1 MAAAGGPRLTGAQ
14 DRSPLATGPPPSSTP
29 PIPQLLGHLADAR
42 LHSCAELDKHWAWQ
56 VAVGRGSSI
65 LAGRQEGSLGPFW
78 GGPAGSAAR
87 SGDHS
92 SREERQYLINHPLQL
107 PFLIPAGDAN
117 RDLIE
122 ARIPIA

>member
-42 LHSCAELDKHWAWQ
+42 LHSCTELDKHWAWQ

-65 LAGRQEGSLGPFW
+65 LAGRRDRSGPF
-78 GGPAGSAAR
+78 GADLPGRRRAQAITPHAR
-87 SGDHS
+87 SGNTS
-92 SREERQYLINHPLQL
+92 SITR
-107 PFLIPAGDAN
+107 F
-117 RDLIE
+117 
-122 ARIPIA
+122 